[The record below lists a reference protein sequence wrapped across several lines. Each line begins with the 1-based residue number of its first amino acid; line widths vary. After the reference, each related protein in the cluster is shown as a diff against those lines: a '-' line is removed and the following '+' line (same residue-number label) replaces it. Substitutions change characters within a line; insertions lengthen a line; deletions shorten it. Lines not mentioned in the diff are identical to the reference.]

1 LPCPEV
7 YPAADG
13 LFQFPPT
20 EEFFSGCAEKFAVL
34 CSCVELRAQEIDAK
48 SITAAKFTPA
58 LSDKET
64 GFRDFSL
71 RGQWNIQQ
79 EVDQEQDRV
88 IPVLS
93 PFKTTTS
100 RGALSTLRAS
110 LQDASL
116 SHGFVG
122 AGNCFPVVFE
132 KLLNSLV
139 ATESAAVR
147 IVKRLCLVDLLCDH
161 FLFL

>member
-1 LPCPEV
+1 V
-7 YPAADG
+7 ADG

-20 EEFFSGCAEKFAVL
+20 EEFFSGCAQKFAVL
-34 CSCVELRAQEIDAK
+34 SSCVELRTQEVDAK
-48 SITAAKFTPA
+48 SITAPKFAPS

-71 RGQWNIQQ
+71 RGQWNIHQ

-88 IPVLS
+88 IPVLDT
-93 PFKTTTS
+93 FKTTTS
-100 RGALSTLRAS
+100 RGALSTLGAS

-116 SHGFVG
+116 SHGFVV
-122 AGNCFPVVFE
+122 AGNRFPVVIE

-139 ATESAAVR
+139 APEGAPVR
-147 IVKRLCLVDLLCDH
+147 FVKRPCFVDLLCDH
-161 FLFL
+161 FLFIKGGRVFD